1 MRSEKSGLAIEVK
14 EQAKEPVAQLC
25 ANLYLNRTDGGP
37 RVLAITSSEEG
48 EGRSSLALAL
58 GVELAQTLGE
68 AALVMEANFRNP
80 GLSKLAGLSKDSAGL
95 AEMLAGKAGQDDVI
109 TPLGTVGP
117 EILTAGQV
125 TRDDIA
131 SLMDRS
137 KVEMTLKSLSA
148 RYKYILM
155 EVPPINKYPEALVL
169 SRLADAAVLS
179 IRAGVTGRESVM
191 SAVKR
196 LELLGD
202 KFVGL
207 VLNQKQ
213 YPLPGWLYKRL

>member
-1 MRSEKSGLAIEVK
+1 MRSEKSELAIDVR

-25 ANLYLNRTDGGP
+25 TNLYLNRAGGGP
-37 RVLAITSSEEG
+37 GVLAITSAEEG

-68 AALVMEANFRNP
+68 AALVLEANFRNP
-80 GLSKLAGLSKDSAGL
+80 GLARLAGLSKDSAGF
-95 AEMLAGKAGQDDVI
+95 AELLSGKADQDSAI

-117 EILTAGQV
+117 EVMTAGQV
-125 TRDDIA
+125 MKNDA
-131 SLMDRS
+131 AVLMDRA
-137 KVEMTLKSLSA
+137 KVEMTLKSLSSK
-148 RYKYILM
+148 YKYILM
-155 EVPPINKYPEALVL
+155 EIPPINKYPEAMVL
-169 SRLADAAVLS
+169 SRLADVTILA

-196 LELLGD
+196 LDLLGE
-202 KFVGL
+202 KFAGL